1 MTVRLEHGHS
11 IAVLTRYAKSG
22 GPPVLIVP
30 GYGMNASIFAYHPS
44 GPSLSQILSEAG
56 HDVWTVDLRG
66 QGAAKRKGSPVY
78 GIAELALEDLPR
90 AIAHV
95 REATGREQIALVGCS
110 LGTAL
115 VFTYIA
121 HYGDKEISSVVT
133 MAGLVTW
140 RTIHPAIRAAFVSS
154 RVAAAVPMRG
164 LAQTAGVL
172 LPVLARVGRR
182 ALSIY
187 LNPETTD
194 ISNRAPLIETVED
207 PSPGLNRELAKWM
220 RARELHVRDVN
231 ISKTLA
237 EYKKPLLS
245 VLALQDGIVSPETAR
260 HVFLRA
266 GSADKTLI
274 EVGTVERP
282 VAHADLFLGRGMQS
296 QVFEK
301 AATFLRRVAPHH

>member
-1 MTVRLEHGHS
+1 MTIRLEQGNS
-11 IAVLTRYAKSG
+11 IAVLTRYAKSA

-66 QGAAKRKGSPVY
+66 QGAAKRTSLPNY
-78 GIAELALEDLPR
+78 GVAELALEDLPR

-95 REATGREQIALVGCS
+95 REATGRDQIALVGCS

-115 VFTYIA
+115 VFTYLA
-121 HYGDKEISSVVT
+121 HHGDSAVSSVVT

-164 LAQTAGVL
+164 VAEAAGVL
-172 LPVLARVGRR
+172 LPVLAKVGRR

-187 LNPETTD
+187 LNPQSTD
-194 ISNRAPLIETVED
+194 ISNRVPLIRTVED

-220 RARELHVRDVN
+220 RAKELRVRGIN

-237 EYKKPLLS
+237 EYKKPLLA
-245 VLALQDGIVSPETAR
+245 VVALQDGIVTPETAR

-266 GSADKTLI
+266 GSTDKTLI
-274 EVGTVERP
+274 EVGTQERP
-282 VAHADLFLGRGMQS
+282 IAHADLFLGRGMQS

-301 AATFLRRVAPHH
+301 TATFLRRVAPHH